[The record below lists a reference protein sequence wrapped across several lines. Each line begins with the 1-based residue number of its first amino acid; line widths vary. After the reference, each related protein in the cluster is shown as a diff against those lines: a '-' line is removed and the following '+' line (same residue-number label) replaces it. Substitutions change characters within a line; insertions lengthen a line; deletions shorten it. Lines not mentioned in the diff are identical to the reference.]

1 MSTLKTNLIQPS
13 TGTAVQIPGHVTQV
27 ISNTN
32 TNTANGSA
40 FLLTT
45 TSSSYVAAA
54 LSASITPK
62 SASSKIMV
70 MINTNHY
77 RGGASSF
84 TIYRNSTNLGGSSFG
99 MVRCTGAQAYWLPV
113 SLLHLDSPNTTSAIT
128 YQLYARSESGTLYI
142 GGDADMVNNITLQEI
157 AQ

>member
-1 MSTLKTNLIQPS
+1 
-13 TGTAVQIPGHVTQV
+13 
-27 ISNTN
+27 
-32 TNTANGSA
+32 
-40 FLLTT
+40 
-45 TSSSYVAAA
+45 
-54 LSASITPK
+54 
-62 SASSKIMV
+62 
-70 MINTNHY
+70 
-77 RGGASSF
+77 
-84 TIYRNSTNLGGSSFG
+84 